1 MRVGLF
7 IDTENFG
14 GAESLVLAIAS
25 ALRSQHEPVLYHFG
39 NRFLEDACTERNIEC
54 KRLGSHKSYKKIWRT
69 PLFAYPFS
77 RVLRADRIDVLHS
90 HLSGAVFGGGLA
102 AWLAGVPH
110 VGTLHDVYV
119 VQERPVRARLL
130 EVVHRL
136 GTTLVC
142 VSQQMADYYAGVMN
156 VPAAQLRVVRNGVD
170 LGRYAAAARPR
181 SATERPGLIMVGRL
195 DPIKRHDLV
204 LTALAEL
211 PRELSWKLEIV
222 GDGPERQRLE
232 GLAARL
238 GLDGRVSFLGLRAD
252 IPQLLA
258 AADVFLLVS
267 DSEGMSLSLIEA
279 VASGLPVV
287 ATDVGN
293 NSELVKHSCNGYVIA
308 PGDRESLGR
317 SLRALLD
324 DPSLRRSFGECSSKL
339 ASVALDFRTTL
350 SSYLEIYE
358 AALREK

>member
-1 MRVGLF
+1 
-7 IDTENFG
+7 
-14 GAESLVLAIAS
+14 
-25 ALRSQHEPVLYHFG
+25 
-39 NRFLEDACTERNIEC
+39 
-54 KRLGSHKSYKKIWRT
+54 
-69 PLFAYPFS
+69 
-77 RVLRADRIDVLHS
+77 
-90 HLSGAVFGGGLA
+90 
-102 AWLAGVPH
+102 
-110 VGTLHDVYV
+110 V

-130 EVVHRL
+130 EVAHRL